1 MRGST
6 AGRSKVVI
14 VGAGIGGLSAHLAFA
29 RAGFDVVHYE
39 RRSELGPAGAGIVIW
54 PDGVKVLRALGLGER
69 LAAIGNRPDVMEVR
83 GPDDRLLSVLPLGEI
98 WERSGTPGYV
108 VSRTDLQDL
117 LLDVVGPER
126 LRMGARC
133 TGLEQSDSEAMV
145 RFDGG
150 LEASGD
156 LAIGADGIH
165 SAVRSVVVP
174 GVEPSYA
181 GIASWVGIVPNDGL
195 NPVNV
200 VVEYLGEG
208 KCCGLLPL
216 SNNRLYFHFAA
227 AWDREQARPTRG
239 WAEVLERM
247 FAGWPAQ
254 VPAVLRRLE
263 GREPIYLEICDIPPL
278 DRWSAGR
285 ATLLGD
291 AAHATT
297 PTVGQGACQALEDVA
312 VLVRCLECEPADVV
326 GALGRYE
333 SERKRRAEEI
343 VASRGGASR
352 DSTRRTSRSMARR
365 TGPSTPRPRHRTAM
379 TIEGWLAR
387 GPNG

>member
-1 MRGST
+1 MRGRV
-6 AGRSKVVI
+6 ADRLKVVI

-29 RAGFDVVHYE
+29 RAGFEVAHYE
-39 RRSELGPAGAGIVIW
+39 RRPRLGPAGAGIVVW
-54 PDGVKVLRALGLGER
+54 PDGVEVLRTLGLGER
-69 LAAIGNRPDVMEVR
+69 LAAIGNRPDVLEVR

-98 WERSGTPGYV
+98 WDRSGASGYV

-117 LLDVVGPER
+117 ILDAVGPER
-126 LRMGARC
+126 LQMGARC
-133 TGLEQSDSEAMV
+133 IGLDQSDTGVIV

-156 LAIGADGIH
+156 LAVGADGIH
-165 SAVRSVVVP
+165 SAVRGVVAP

-195 NPVNV
+195 LPVDV

-208 KCCGLLPL
+208 KRCGLLPL
-216 SNNRLYFHFAA
+216 SHNRVYFNFAA
-227 AWDREQARPTRG
+227 AWERGQSRPARG
-239 WAEVLERM
+239 WTEVIERM
-247 FAGWPAQ
+247 FAGWPPQ

-263 GREPIYLEICDIPPL
+263 GREPIYLEICDIPHL

-312 VLVRCLECEPADVV
+312 VLVRCLESETADVV
-326 GALGRYE
+326 GALRRYE
-333 SERKRRAEEI
+333 SERKRRAEGI
-343 VASRGGASR
+343 VALSRRGVERLHAKDESIYGETYRAIHAS
-352 DSTRRTSRSMARR
+352 SA
-365 TGPSTPRPRHRTAM
+365 HRTAM
-379 TIEGWLAR
+379 TIEGWLAQ

>member
-1 MRGST
+1 MRGGA
-6 AGRSKVVI
+6 AGRLKVVI

-29 RAGFDVVHYE
+29 RAGFEVAHYE
-39 RRSELGPAGAGIVIW
+39 RRSELGPAGAGIVVW

-69 LAAIGNRPDVMEVR
+69 LAAIGNRPDVLQVR
-83 GPDDRLLSVLPLGEI
+83 GPDGRPLSVLPLKEI
-98 WERSGTPGYV
+98 WDRSGAPGYV

-117 LLDVVGPER
+117 LLDAVGPGRVET
-126 LRMGARC
+126 GARC
-133 TGLEQSDSEAMV
+133 TGLEQSDTEVTV

-150 LEASGD
+150 LEARGD
-156 LAIGADGIH
+156 IAIGADGIH
-165 SAVRSVVVP
+165 SAVRGVSVS

-181 GIASWVGIVPNDGL
+181 GIASWVGVVPNEGL
-195 NPVNV
+195 QPVNA

-208 KCCGLLPL
+208 KRCGLLPL
-216 SNNRLYFHFAA
+216 SNDRVYFNFAA
-227 AWDREQARPTRG
+227 AWDTGRPRPARG
-239 WAEVLERM
+239 WTGFLERL
-247 FAGWPAQ
+247 FAGWPLQ

-263 GREPIYLEICDIPPL
+263 GREPIYLEICDLPHL

-285 ATLLGD
+285 VTLLGD

-312 VLVRCLECEPADVV
+312 VLVRCLESEPADVV
-326 GALGRYE
+326 GALRSYE
-333 SERKRRAEEI
+333 LERKQRAEEI
-343 VASRGGASR
+343 VEFSRWGVERLHAKGESVYAETYRAIQASSA
-352 DSTRRTSRSMARR
+352 
-365 TGPSTPRPRHRTAM
+365 HRTAR

>member
-1 MRGST
+1 MT
-6 AGRSKVVI
+6 GRSVGRLKVVI

-29 RAGFDVVHYE
+29 RAGFEVAHYE

-69 LAAIGNRPDVMEVR
+69 LAAIGNRPDALEVR
-83 GPDDRLLSVLPLGEI
+83 GPDGRPLSELPLGEI
-98 WERSGTPGYV
+98 WERSGAPGYV

-117 LLDVVGPER
+117 LLDAVGPER

-145 RFDGG
+145 RFDEG
-150 LEASGD
+150 LEARGD
-156 LAIGADGIH
+156 IAIGADGIH

-195 NPVNV
+195 NPVNI

-208 KCCGLLPL
+208 KLCGLLPL
-216 SNNRLYFHFAA
+216 SNNRLYFHFSA
-227 AWDREQARPTRG
+227 AWDREQARPARG

-247 FAGWPAQ
+247 FAGWHAQ
-254 VPAVLRRLE
+254 VSAVLRCLE
-263 GREPIYLEICDIPPL
+263 GREPIYLEICDIPHL

-285 ATLLGD
+285 VTLLGD

-312 VLVRCLECEPADVV
+312 VLVRCLESEAADVV

-343 VASRGGASR
+343 VALSRRGVERLHARDESVYGETYRAIHAS
-352 DSTRRTSRSMARR
+352 SA
-365 TGPSTPRPRHRTAM
+365 HRTAM